1 MVTAPPVSGPLGE
14 DAACRAR
21 RLAPGLPARP
31 GSLRSGGPAGS
42 LPGSGHQVSR
52 LRDGGGRGGRAR
64 LGYLLSPHPHLH
76 RRVQRLLGRLCAH
89 SPPPP
94 PLLFLPGRQP
104 EKEQLMERLRETAF
118 KPYPKR
124 DNNLQQLDLQTHFLR
139 FQ

>member
-52 LRDGGGRGGRAR
+52 LREGGGRGGPAR
-64 LGYLLSPHPHLH
+64 VLAVPASTLAPEGAEASRSPLRPF
-76 RRVQRLLGRLCAH
+76 
-89 SPPPP
+89 PPPP

-124 DNNLQQLDLQTHFLR
+124 DNNLQQLDLLTHFLR